1 MPHMMHE
8 HQRADRDK
16 FIQVLYKDLGDYR
29 SCYQKVIIRE
39 TYMTEDGFCWNYK
52 NVLRYGCSCWE
63 STTSITINGESIDA
77 GSKDFNY
84 KSITIYNSVDWA
96 EQDCIDNFKNC
107 PLACWKDPD
116 NHLKDP
122 GEIANPP
129 GVISRLNYERI

>member
-1 MPHMMHE
+1 MLPKGYHPRNLH
-8 HQRADRDK
+8 DRRW
-16 FIQVLYKDLGDYR
+16 VLLELQER
-29 SCYQKVIIRE
+29 IAIR
-39 TYMTEDGFCWNYK
+39 
-52 NVLRYGCSCWE
+52 LQLLE

-84 KSITIYNSVDWA
+84 KSITIYNSADWA
-96 EQDCIDNFKNC
+96 KQDCIDNFKNC

-129 GVISRLNYERI
+129 GVIPRLNYERI

>member
-1 MPHMMHE
+1 MPTFLDMMHE

-16 FIQVLYKDLGDYR
+16 FIQILYKDLGDYR

-84 KSITIYNSVDWA
+84 KSITIYNSAD
-96 EQDCIDNFKNC
+96 
-107 PLACWKDPD
+107 
-116 NHLKDP
+116 
-122 GEIANPP
+122 
-129 GVISRLNYERI
+129 